1 MKTQYKTKLAPSEE
15 QNKTKQL
22 LIKTSTVLLILYYVT
37 VLILILFSGNSE
49 TREEAKFMV
58 SVRNILVYTVLVF
71 TFLIYL
77 INERKGVI
85 KENLNKLDKF
95 INTKS
100 HGIFVSAFLI
110 FAPIIAFCALR
121 INYHDLIQGSKTL
134 SNEQILILIQQVY
147 LWLLCIVIGMLISTH
162 KGYTITFSLFVYVL
176 VFYRWDNVLQDN
188 YPSLALW
195 FRVDNLNIV
204 ENILG
209 IGYGI
214 IITLLGEGNQ
224 QFGKLTPKTMLIIF
238 NLSSLF
244 MVGTYLHEGINS
256 LNMPI
261 LPISLLL
268 IISSKIIP
276 YKNVFFKNDK
286 FHISTRYA
294 QLVMCLY
301 FFYAAYFFSA
311 GKKAPHMDVTTIL
324 IVLLIIL
331 LIMFGRFDSIKRV
344 ISLAAPLSLSNT
356 ADGME
361 SEHELEGDDELN
373 EGENSIKSA
382 TPSEKSI
389 DNNRENTQ
397 EIKSVP
403 DVHRNKERRKKA

>member
-1 MKTQYKTKLAPSEE
+1 MKTQSKTKLAPSEE
-15 QNKTKQL
+15 KNKAKQL
-22 LIKTSTVLLILYYVT
+22 LIKTSTVLLLLYYVT

-49 TREEAKFMV
+49 TSEEAKFME
-58 SVRNILVYTVLVF
+58 SFRNILVYTVLVF
-71 TFLIYL
+71 TLLIYL
-77 INERKGVI
+77 ISERKGVI

-110 FAPIIAFCALR
+110 FAPIVAFCALR
-121 INYHDLIQGSKTL
+121 INYHDLIQGSKPL
-134 SNEQILILIQQVY
+134 SNEQLLILIQQVY

-188 YPSLALW
+188 HPSLALW

-268 IISSKIIP
+268 IISSKIFP
-276 YKNVFFKNDK
+276 YKNVFCKDDK

-301 FFYAAYFFSA
+301 FLYAAYFSCIE
-311 GKKAPHMDVTTIL
+311 KKAPHMDVTTIL

-331 LIMFGRFDSIKRV
+331 LIMLGRFDSIKKV
-344 ISLAAPLSLSNT
+344 ISLAAPLSISNT
-356 ADGME
+356 AEGME
-361 SEHELEGDDELN
+361 PEHKLEGDDELN
-373 EGENSIKSA
+373 EGESSIKSA
-382 TPSEKSI
+382 TSSEKSI
-389 DNNRENTQ
+389 ENTQ
-397 EIKSVP
+397 EIKPVP
-403 DVHRNKERRKKA
+403 AVHRNKERRKKA